1 MNTNTRAIHYDVSSG
16 LSLLTACGR
25 SLHGWADITRA
36 KPIQSTT
43 DPKRVTCAR
52 CRKAVAR

>member
-1 MNTNTRAIHYDVSSG
+1 MARIHYDVSSG
-16 LSLLTACGR
+16 LSLVTACGR

-43 DPKRVTCAR
+43 EPRGVTCAN
-52 CRKAVAR
+52 CRKAMKR

>member
-1 MNTNTRAIHYDVSSG
+1 MRAIHYDVSSG
-16 LSLLTACGR
+16 LSLQTACGR

-43 DPKRVTCAR
+43 DPKRVTCAQ

>member
-1 MNTNTRAIHYDVSSG
+1 MSAVHYDVSSG
-16 LSLLTACGR
+16 LSLRTACGR

-43 DPKRVTCAR
+43 DQKLATCAK

>member
-1 MNTNTRAIHYDVSSG
+1 MRAVHYDVSSG
-16 LSLLTACGR
+16 LSLRTACGR

-43 DPKRVTCAR
+43 DLKRVTCAK
-52 CRKAVAR
+52 CRKAAVR